1 MSDKRGKP
9 RVISCAA
16 RNVAAY
22 AAGTTPLSFRLSEC
36 NERTKKSLAI
46 IIFTL
51 RFLHF
56 THFVRFG
63 RKERSDGIAIVRGF
77 RAIASMTLNKINNVA
92 RRVSRRSRTRFA
104 HTCASAVSRKREPS
118 AGQRA

>member
-1 MSDKRGKP
+1 MSDERGKP

-22 AAGTTPLSFRLSEC
+22 TAGTTPLSFRLSEC
-36 NERTKKSLAI
+36 NERTEKSLAI

-63 RKERSDGIAIVRGF
+63 RNDKVVKLFALVVRSEATLIAIVRGF
-77 RAIASMTLNKINNVA
+77 RAIASMTISVK
-92 RRVSRRSRTRFA
+92 
-104 HTCASAVSRKREPS
+104 
-118 AGQRA
+118 

>member
-1 MSDKRGKP
+1 MSDERGKP

-22 AAGTTPLSFRLSEC
+22 TAGTTPLSFRLSEC
-36 NERTKKSLAI
+36 NERTEKSLAI

-56 THFVRFG
+56 THFVRSG
-63 RKERSDGIAIVRGF
+63 RKERKRRNSDCYRQVNRVNDIGGFVRFG
-77 RAIASMTLNKINNVA
+77 RKA
-92 RRVSRRSRTRFA
+92 R
-104 HTCASAVSRKREPS
+104 
-118 AGQRA
+118 